1 MSYKYRVFNSMPES
15 NILKEILKLHKI
27 VFGSTGDLVYKMSS
41 KPQLLIITAM
51 DGEKVI
57 GYKIGYAINEDKFYS
72 WLGGVDNNYRKQG
85 IASKLMEKQHQLLRN
100 KGYSVVQTKSMNKW
114 RSMLILNIKSGF
126 DIVETYK
133 DEKELHKIILEKYL

>member
-1 MSYKYRVFNSMPES
+1 MPES